1 MLIAGA
7 VVAALRG
14 KLSDVQKMKIDEQ
27 KKAFQSGYDSDILP
41 ESIQIYLEEL
51 QGMLEE
57 LNSKNERL
65 FEITVTIR
73 NYSMTKNQA
82 SLQLETLSRIT
93 QKNNCKLISL
103 DYLQEQ
109 ALASSLPLGYNAVP
123 IVRDLPTSSVAV
135 FIPFSTQEI
144 FQPSGRDEAN
154 ACS

>member
-1 MLIAGA
+1 
-7 VVAALRG
+7 
-14 KLSDVQKMKIDEQ
+14 
-27 KKAFQSGYDSDILP
+27 
-41 ESIQIYLEEL
+41 
-51 QGMLEE
+51 MLEE

-144 FQPSGRDEAN
+144 FQPSGCYYGLN
-154 ACS
+154 QVTKI

>member
-1 MLIAGA
+1 M
-7 VVAALRG
+7 
-14 KLSDVQKMKIDEQ
+14 
-27 KKAFQSGYDSDILP
+27 P

-135 FIPFSTQEI
+135 LYHSLHRRFFNRAAVITDLIKSQKYDFSRQAQT
-144 FQPSGRDEAN
+144 
-154 ACS
+154 